1 MPCKDVEWQASVQVW
16 QHFAVKHGAIGRL
29 FIAEQLCRSAAARDR
44 CCMPIHGLCS
54 IETDAECRLMLF
66 FAQCMA
72 GAVSCFKICIINA
85 SCLPTRSRY
94 LKEHCCTPAAKHAEG
109 VLYLWR
115 HAGDYSVFFL
125 VQGRQTPFLPTD
137 NDHAMG
143 VGGTVRESPL
153 HCWTVSSH
161 HACTACA

>member
-1 MPCKDVEWQASVQVW
+1 MWNGRQACKCGSTLLSSMAQSVACSLQSNYAG
-16 QHFAVKHGAIGRL
+16 QQLPGIDAACLSMACAVLRPM
-29 FIAEQLCRSAAARDR
+29 QND
-44 CCMPIHGLCS
+44 
-54 IETDAECRLMLF
+54 RLMLF

-161 HACTACA
+161 HALTACA